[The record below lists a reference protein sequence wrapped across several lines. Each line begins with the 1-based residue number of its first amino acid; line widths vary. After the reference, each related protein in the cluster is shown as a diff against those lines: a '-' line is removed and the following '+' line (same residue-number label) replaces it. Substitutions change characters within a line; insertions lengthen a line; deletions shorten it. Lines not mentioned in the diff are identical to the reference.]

1 MTDNDNQLILAA
13 LTRIE
18 QRLDSISHDIQQAK
32 TSQQWE
38 KKREKKILAKVKH
51 PKAAA

>member
-1 MTDNDNQLILAA
+1 MNENDVQLIIAA

-18 QRLDSISHDIQQAK
+18 QRLDTISHDIQQAK
-32 TSQQWE
+32 TAQRWE